1 MAEKLTGS
9 DVQKLLADPSGEN
22 RASAAHKIAR
32 QFGEGG
38 LTDKERSIA
47 EDIFS
52 LMVKDVEM
60 QVRAALSSNLKDVPG
75 LSNDLAKTLAS
86 DLSDEVAL
94 PMLQYSNALT
104 DADLVEIVR
113 SQNASR
119 TKAVAERPAV
129 SRQVSDAIVTHGDED
144 SVVALV
150 SNTGA
155 EISETSLNKVVD
167 KYGDVPRIQEP
178 LVQRPT
184 LPVSIA
190 EKLVAR
196 VADHLKDYLVQ
207 HHELSDE
214 MATDLI
220 LQSRERATLT
230 LNRAGSSGSAEELVR
245 QLKENRR
252 LTPSIV
258 LRALCVGDLDFFEQ
272 SLSVLSGVP
281 INNARILIHDEGE
294 LGLRSLYQKAGM
306 PVALLPAYRTAL
318 DMVVKAEMEQS
329 DEDPQHRMRRLL
341 ERVLTEH
348 EEIIDEFG
356 ADTVDYLL
364 TKLNRLGQ
372 ASKAA

>member
-9 DVQKLLADPSGEN
+9 DVQKLLADPSGGN

-184 LPVSIA
+184 LPVGIA

-356 ADTVDYLL
+356 TDTVDYLL

>member
-294 LGLRSLYQKAGM
+294 LGLRSLYQKAGI

>member
-184 LPVSIA
+184 LPVGIA

>member
-129 SRQVSDAIVTHGDED
+129 SRQVSDEIVTHGDED

>member
-1 MAEKLTGS
+1 
-9 DVQKLLADPSGEN
+9 
-22 RASAAHKIAR
+22 
-32 QFGEGG
+32 
-38 LTDKERSIA
+38 
-47 EDIFS
+47 
-52 LMVKDVEM
+52 
-60 QVRAALSSNLKDVPG
+60 
-75 LSNDLAKTLAS
+75 LAS

-184 LPVSIA
+184 LPVGIA

-356 ADTVDYLL
+356 TDTVDYLL
-364 TKLNRLGQ
+364 TKLNQLGQ

>member
-272 SLSVLSGVP
+272 SLPVLSGVS

>member
-184 LPVSIA
+184 LPVGIA

-356 ADTVDYLL
+356 TDTVDYLL
-364 TKLNRLGQ
+364 TKLNQLGQ

>member
-1 MAEKLTGS
+1 MAERLTGS

-22 RASAAHKIAR
+22 RASAADKIAQ
-32 QFGEGG
+32 QFGAGG

-75 LSNDLAKTLAS
+75 LSNDLAKALAS

-94 PMLQYSNALT
+94 PMVTFSNALT

-119 TKAVAERPAV
+119 TKAVAQRPAV
-129 SRQVSDAIVTHGDED
+129 SRFVSDAIVTHGDEE

-220 LQSRERATLT
+220 LQSRERATLN
-230 LNRAGSSGSAEELVR
+230 LNRMGSSGSAEDLVR
-245 QLKENRR
+245 QLKANRR

-258 LRALCVGDLDFFEQ
+258 LRALCVGDLDFFEH
-272 SLSVLSGVP
+272 SLSALSGVP

-318 DMVVKAEMEQS
+318 DMVVKAELEQS